1 MSGGNPM
8 KRIQTLLKKKGYDV
22 WSIAPDAS
30 VYDAIHLMAEKA
42 VGALIVMDGP
52 KLVGVISE
60 RDYARK
66 IILEGRSSENTKIS
80 EIMSSEVITTGPDNR
95 IEECMAIMTE
105 RRIRHLPVL
114 DGNEVLG
121 VISLGDLVKYI
132 IAEQQFVIE
141 QMERYING

>member
-1 MSGGNPM
+1 MTGGNPM

-66 IILEGRSSENTKIS
+66 IILEGRSSETTKIS

-121 VISLGDLVKYI
+121 IISLGDLVKYI

>member
-1 MSGGNPM
+1 M

-80 EIMSSEVITTGPDNR
+80 EIMSSEVITTGPDNK

>member
-1 MSGGNPM
+1 M
-8 KRIQTLLKKKGYDV
+8 KRNQTLLKKKGYDV

>member
-1 MSGGNPM
+1 M

-22 WSIAPDAS
+22 WRIAPDAS
-30 VYDAIHLMAEKA
+30 VYDAIHLMAEKG
-42 VGALIVMDGP
+42 VGALIVMDGQ

-80 EIMSSEVITTGPDNR
+80 EIMSTEVITVGPDSR
-95 IEECMAIMTE
+95 IEECMAMMTE

-114 DGNEVLG
+114 DGDELLG

-141 QMERYING
+141 QMERYIAG

>member
-1 MSGGNPM
+1 M

-30 VYDAIHLMAEKA
+30 VYDAIHLMAEKG

-80 EIMSSEVITTGPDNR
+80 EIMSSEVITVGPDNR
-95 IEECMAIMTE
+95 IEECMAMMTE

-114 DGNEVLG
+114 DGDEVLG

>member
-1 MSGGNPM
+1 M

-42 VGALIVMDGP
+42 VGALIVMDGQ

-80 EIMSSEVITTGPDNR
+80 EIMSSEVITTGPDNK

>member
-1 MSGGNPM
+1 M

-52 KLVGVISE
+52 NLVGVISE

-80 EIMSSEVITTGPDNR
+80 EIMSSEVITVGPDNK
-95 IEECMAIMTE
+95 IEECMAMMTE

-114 DGNEVLG
+114 DGDEVLG

>member
-1 MSGGNPM
+1 M

-42 VGALIVMDGP
+42 VGALIVMDGQ

-80 EIMSSEVITTGPDNR
+80 EIMSSEVITIGPDNR
-95 IEECMAIMTE
+95 IEECMEIMTE

>member
-1 MSGGNPM
+1 M
-8 KRIQTLLKKKGYDV
+8 KRIQTLLKKKGHDV
-22 WSIAPDAS
+22 WHIAPDAS

-42 VGALIVMDGP
+42 VGALIVMDGS
-52 KLVGVISE
+52 KLAGVISE

-80 EIMSSEVITTGPDNR
+80 EVMSAEVITATPDSR

-105 RRIRHLPVL
+105 HRVRHLPVL
-114 DGNEVLG
+114 EGDEVIG

-132 IAEQQFVIE
+132 IAEQRFVIE
-141 QMERYING
+141 QMERYISG

>member
-1 MSGGNPM
+1 M

-30 VYDAIHLMAEKA
+30 VYEAIHLMAEKS

-52 KLVGVISE
+52 SLVGVISE

-66 IILEGRSSENTKIS
+66 IILEGRSSEDTKIS
-80 EIMSSEVITTGPDNR
+80 EIMSAEVITTGPDNS
-95 IEECMAIMTE
+95 IEECMKIMTD

-114 DGNEVLG
+114 SGDKVLG
-121 VISLGDLVKYI
+121 VISLGDLVEYI
-132 IAEQQFVIE
+132 IAEQRFVIE
-141 QMERYING
+141 QMERYISG

>member
-1 MSGGNPM
+1 M

-42 VGALIVMDGP
+42 VGALIVMDGQ

-105 RRIRHLPVL
+105 RRIRHLPVI
-114 DGNEVLG
+114 DGDEVLG
-121 VISLGDLVKYI
+121 IISLGDLVKYI

>member
-1 MSGGNPM
+1 M

-42 VGALIVMDGP
+42 VGALIVMDGS

>member
-1 MSGGNPM
+1 M

-30 VYDAIHLMAEKA
+30 VYDAIHLMAEKG

-52 KLVGVISE
+52 NLVGVISE

-80 EIMSSEVITTGPDNR
+80 EIMSSEVITVGPDNK
-95 IEECMAIMTE
+95 IEECMAMMTE

-114 DGNEVLG
+114 DGDEVLG

>member
-1 MSGGNPM
+1 M

-80 EIMSSEVITTGPDNR
+80 EIMSSEVITTGPDNK

-105 RRIRHLPVL
+105 RKHVPHSDCRTNDSCLERIHTVSAHFHR
-114 DGNEVLG
+114 
-121 VISLGDLVKYI
+121 K
-132 IAEQQFVIE
+132 
-141 QMERYING
+141 

>member
-1 MSGGNPM
+1 M

-30 VYDAIHLMAEKA
+30 VYDAIHLMAEKG

-66 IILEGRSSENTKIS
+66 IILEGRSSEKTKIS
-80 EIMSSEVITTGPDNR
+80 EIMSSEVITVGPDNR
-95 IEECMAIMTE
+95 IEECMAMMTE

-114 DGNEVLG
+114 DGDKVLG

>member
-1 MSGGNPM
+1 M

-42 VGALIVMDGP
+42 VGALIVMDGS

-80 EIMSSEVITTGPDNR
+80 EIMSSEVITTGLDNR

-105 RRIRHLPVL
+105 HRIRHLPVL

>member
-1 MSGGNPM
+1 M

-80 EIMSSEVITTGPDNR
+80 EIMSSEVITAGPDNK

>member
-1 MSGGNPM
+1 M

-42 VGALIVMDGP
+42 VGALIVMDGQ

-114 DGNEVLG
+114 DGDEVLG
-121 VISLGDLVKYI
+121 IISLGDLVKYI

>member
-1 MSGGNPM
+1 
-8 KRIQTLLKKKGYDV
+8 
-22 WSIAPDAS
+22 
-30 VYDAIHLMAEKA
+30 MAEKG

-52 KLVGVISE
+52 NLVGVISE

-80 EIMSSEVITTGPDNR
+80 EIMSSEVITVGPDNK
-95 IEECMAIMTE
+95 IEECMAMMTE

-114 DGNEVLG
+114 DGDEVLG

>member
-1 MSGGNPM
+1 M

-22 WSIAPDAS
+22 WRIAPDAS
-30 VYDAIHLMAEKA
+30 VYDAIHLMAEKG
-42 VGALIVMDGP
+42 VGALIVMDGQ

-80 EIMSSEVITTGPDNR
+80 EIMSAEVITVAPDNR

-114 DGNEVLG
+114 DGDELLG

-141 QMERYING
+141 QMERYIAG

>member
-1 MSGGNPM
+1 M
-8 KRIQTLLKKKGYDV
+8 KRIRTLLKKKGYDV

-80 EIMSSEVITTGPDNR
+80 EIMSSEVITTGPDNK

>member
-1 MSGGNPM
+1 M

-80 EIMSSEVITTGPDNR
+80 EIMSSEVITVGPDNK
-95 IEECMAIMTE
+95 IEECMAMMTE

-114 DGNEVLG
+114 DGDEVLG

>member
-1 MSGGNPM
+1 M

-141 QMERYING
+141 QMERYIAG

>member
-1 MSGGNPM
+1 M

-30 VYDAIHLMAEKA
+30 VYDAIHLMAEKS

-52 KLVGVISE
+52 SLVGVISE

-66 IILEGRSSENTKIS
+66 IILEGRSSEDTKIS
-80 EIMSSEVITTGPDNR
+80 EIMSAKVITTGPDNS
-95 IEECMAIMTE
+95 IEECMQIMTD

-114 DGNEVLG
+114 SGDKVLG
-121 VISLGDLVKYI
+121 VISLGDLVEYI
-132 IAEQQFVIE
+132 IAEQRFVIE
-141 QMERYING
+141 QMERYISG

>member
-1 MSGGNPM
+1 M

-30 VYDAIHLMAEKA
+30 VYDAIHLMAEKG

-80 EIMSSEVITTGPDNR
+80 EIMSSEVITVGPDNR
-95 IEECMAIMTE
+95 IEECMAMMTE

-114 DGNEVLG
+114 DGDKVLG
-121 VISLGDLVKYI
+121 IISLGDLVKYI

>member
-1 MSGGNPM
+1 M

-22 WSIAPDAS
+22 WRIAPDAS
-30 VYDAIHLMAEKA
+30 VYDAIHLMAEKG
-42 VGALIVMDGP
+42 VGALIVMDGQ

-80 EIMSSEVITTGPDNR
+80 EIMSTEVITVGPDNR
-95 IEECMAIMTE
+95 IEECMAMMTE

-114 DGNEVLG
+114 DGDELLG

-141 QMERYING
+141 QMERYIAG

>member
-1 MSGGNPM
+1 M

-42 VGALIVMDGP
+42 VGALIVMDGS

-132 IAEQQFVIE
+132 IAEQRFVIE

>member
-1 MSGGNPM
+1 M

-52 KLVGVISE
+52 NLVGVISE

-80 EIMSSEVITTGPDNR
+80 EIMSSEVITVGPDNR
-95 IEECMAIMTE
+95 IEECMAMMTE

-114 DGNEVLG
+114 DGDEVLG

>member
-1 MSGGNPM
+1 M

-66 IILEGRSSENTKIS
+66 IILEGRSSENKKIS

>member
-1 MSGGNPM
+1 M

-42 VGALIVMDGP
+42 VGALLVMDGP

>member
-1 MSGGNPM
+1 M

-52 KLVGVISE
+52 NLVGVISE

-80 EIMSSEVITTGPDNR
+80 EIMSSEVITVGPDNR
-95 IEECMAIMTE
+95 IEECMAMMTE

-114 DGNEVLG
+114 DGDKVLG

>member
-1 MSGGNPM
+1 M

-22 WSIAPDAS
+22 WRIAPDAS
-30 VYDAIHLMAEKA
+30 VYDAIHLMAEKG
-42 VGALIVMDGP
+42 VGALIVMDGQ

-80 EIMSSEVITTGPDNR
+80 EIMSAEVITVGPDSR
-95 IEECMAIMTE
+95 IEECMAMMTE

-114 DGNEVLG
+114 DGDELLG

-141 QMERYING
+141 QMERYIAG

>member
-1 MSGGNPM
+1 MTGGNPM

>member
-1 MSGGNPM
+1 M

-42 VGALIVMDGP
+42 VGALIVMDGQ

>member
-1 MSGGNPM
+1 M
-8 KRIQTLLKKKGYDV
+8 KRIQTLLQKKGHDV
-22 WSIAPDAS
+22 WRIAPDDS
-30 VYDAIHLMAEKA
+30 VYDAIHLMAEKE
-42 VGALIVMDGP
+42 VGALIVMEGP
-52 KLVGVISE
+52 KVVGVISE

-80 EIMSSEVITTGPDNR
+80 EIMSAEVITVGPDNR
-95 IEECMAIMTE
+95 IEECMAMMTE

-114 DGNEVLG
+114 DGDELLG

-141 QMERYING
+141 QMERYIAG

>member
-1 MSGGNPM
+1 M

-42 VGALIVMDGP
+42 VGALIVMDGS

-60 RDYARK
+60 RDYGPEK

-80 EIMSSEVITTGPDNR
+80 EIMSSEVITTGLDNR

-105 RRIRHLPVL
+105 HRIPSPCRFSTAMKCLALFHL
-114 DGNEVLG
+114 E
-121 VISLGDLVKYI
+121 IWSST
-132 IAEQQFVIE
+132 
-141 QMERYING
+141 

>member
-1 MSGGNPM
+1 M

-80 EIMSSEVITTGPDNR
+80 EIMSPEVITTGPDNK

-114 DGNEVLG
+114 DGDEVLG

>member
-1 MSGGNPM
+1 M

-52 KLVGVISE
+52 NLVGVISE

-80 EIMSSEVITTGPDNR
+80 EIMSSEVITAGPDNR